1 MVRVQIGFDEKL
13 LNEIDESW
21 IVHHINARKH
31 DGVNITIKVF
41 IESGD
46 IYMTLSTPG
55 SSNGGGGR
63 APRPNEM
70 QIFQLWDKHGL
81 NNQNFS
87 AGNLISFLKQ
97 IRSMT

>member
-31 DGVNITIKVF
+31 GGVNVIIKVF

-55 SSNGGGGR
+55 CSNSGGR
-63 APRPNEM
+63 APKPKEM
-70 QIFQLWDKHGL
+70 EIFQLWDKHGL

-97 IRSMT
+97 IRSMS